1 MSAVELKAPLPD
13 GDLEARLTWREK
25 RSGPLPDR
33 DAERDAATHATLWTR
48 GLGGRTQERTLS
60 LEEADAYLVEAGQLR
75 ERMDEFD
82 RRSAERRT
90 QASEQRSETAA
101 AIDVGCPH
109 CGVPRRY
116 AGRLDLLAAGA
127 AEHVAREDAFQ
138 LARPQAHGFEHYVC
152 PRCGSVEL
160 FAAGALD
167 HPLPGSERS

>member
-1 MSAVELKAPLPD
+1 MSAIELKAPLPD

-33 DAERDAATHATLWTR
+33 DADREGATHATLWTR
-48 GLGGRTQERTLS
+48 GLGGRTSERTLT
-60 LEEADAYLVEAGQLR
+60 LDEADGYLDEARRLA

-90 QASEQRSETAA
+90 EAADERAATAA
-101 AIDVGCPH
+101 ALDVSCPH

-116 AGRLDLLAAGA
+116 AGRLDILAAGA
-127 AEHVAREDAFQ
+127 GEHVAREDAFQ

-152 PRCGSVEL
+152 PRCGSTEL